1 MLSKCHHVRS
11 VFTSVISQIQLAFF
25 YIPKYLTYM
34 SFSQPSSLRIQSGTR
49 LGCHFAIAFW
59 QLWSEGAADPGLG
72 ADSFPLTGP
81 TRDVTA
87 ALL

>member
-1 MLSKCHHVRS
+1 MSSKYHHVYS
-11 VFTSVISQIQLAFF
+11 VFTGVISQIQPACF
-25 YIPKYLTYM
+25 YTPKCLTYM
-34 SFSQPSSLRIQSGTR
+34 SFSQTSSLRIQSGTR
-49 LGCHFAIAFW
+49 LGCHFPIAFW